1 MSVMNIDF
9 SNLAGFTVLQGT
21 TFNTDLFATNHVEVQ
36 VNSGLTVDTVPTL
49 HVVSSS
55 NGDRPTE
62 LTLKRGTT
70 DIYYYDEDNIYQ
82 NITSVY
88 MDGLAKSATPPAP
101 QPATIL
107 DVDFSNLIGFTVL
120 KGNTFDTT
128 LFTDYDV
135 EVQVNG
141 GFTVLNVPTLHVVSS
156 SNGTTDTSDY
166 QLILKPN
173 TTDVYYYS
181 VENLTKNVTSVYVDG
196 LAKESIQSL
205 YNDYPLITC
214 YKVDCSIMQDIAN
227 ARFQTQSGDTQ
238 DLGRYIL
245 SVVRYPCDIATL
257 NNTAIKLGF
266 FQTDINAD
274 LIEKQ
279 INEFSLGK
287 VLITGIERNTSDIE
301 KTIIDIML
309 PFYGIF
315 NLNSKFI
322 NTEIEVKYKVD
333 IVTNNCVIEIYSDDV
348 LINQIECVI
357 GYDLPYIIR
366 ENSQSILANNMLNS
380 NILKQNTPCIY
391 VRQKPKETNTFY
403 TTNKVTDNLNNIQG
417 YIRCTDYYI
426 GNIPTET
433 EKDLIEKLMIK
444 GVYV

>member
-1 MSVMNIDF
+1 MAVLNVDF
-9 SNLAGFTVLQGT
+9 SNLKGFTVLEGRR
-21 TFNTDLFATNHVEVQ
+21 FHTDLFTDYHIEVQ
-36 VNSGLTVDTVPTL
+36 VNSGLTVATVPTL
-49 HVVSSS
+49 HIVSSS
-55 NGDRPTE
+55 SGDNPTE
-62 LTLKRGTT
+62 LVLKPNTT
-70 DIYYYDEDNIYQ
+70 DVYYYDMENMIN

-88 MDGLAKSATPPAP
+88 VDGLAQSATPAP

-107 DVDFSNLIGFTVL
+107 DVDFSNLAGFTVL

-128 LFTDYDV
+128 LFTNYDV
-135 EVQVNG
+135 EVQVNS

-156 SNGTTDTSDY
+156 SNGTTDY
-166 QLILKPN
+166 QLVLKPD
-173 TTDVYYYS
+173 TTDVYHYGYDG
-181 VENLTKNVTSVYVDG
+181 TIPNVTSVYVDG
-196 LAKESIQSL
+196 LAQSSVQSL
-205 YNDYPLITC
+205 YTDYPLITC
-214 YKVDCSIMQDIAN
+214 YKVDSSIMQDIAGV
-227 ARFQTQSGDTQ
+227 RFQTQSGDTQ
-238 DLGRYIL
+238 DLGKYIL

-257 NNTAIKLGF
+257 NNIAVKLGF
-266 FQTDINAD
+266 FQTNINAD

-315 NLNSKFI
+315 SLDSKFI

-333 IVTNNCVIEIYSDDV
+333 IVTNNCVIEIYSNDN
-348 LINQIECVI
+348 LINQIECII

-366 ENSQSILANNMLNS
+366 ENSQNILANNMLNS
-380 NILKQNTPCIY
+380 NILKQNTPCVY

-417 YIRCTDYYI
+417 FIRCTDYYI

-433 EKDLIEKLMIK
+433 EKDLIEKLMAK
-444 GVYV
+444 GVYI

>member
-1 MSVMNIDF
+1 MATINVDF
-9 SNLAGFTVLQGT
+9 SNLTGFTVLQGN
-21 TFNTDLFATNHVEVQ
+21 TFDTDLFSDYYIEVQ
-36 VNSGLTVDTVPTL
+36 VNSGFTVDTVPTL

-55 NGDRPTE
+55 SGTE
-62 LTLKRGTT
+62 DTQLVLKPNTT
-70 DIYYYDEDNIYQ
+70 DVYYYDVENMTQ
-82 NITSVY
+82 NITRVY
-88 MDGLAKSATPPAP
+88 VDGLAQSATPTP
-101 QPATIL
+101 QPTTIL
-107 DVDFSNLIGFTVL
+107 DVDFSNLTGFTVL
-120 KGNTFDTT
+120 QGNTFDTT
-128 LFTDYDV
+128 LFSDYYI
-135 EVQVNG
+135 EVQVNS

-156 SNGTTDTSDY
+156 SSGDNVT
-166 QLILKPN
+166 QLVLKPN
-173 TTDVYYYS
+173 TTDIYYYDI
-181 VENLTKNVTSVYVDG
+181 ENTVQNITSVYVEG
-196 LAKESIQSL
+196 LAQSSVQSL

-214 YKVDCSIMQDIAN
+214 YKVDSSIMQDVAN
-227 ARFQTQSGDTQ
+227 VRFQTQSGDTQ
-238 DLGRYIL
+238 DLGKYIL
-245 SVVRYPCDIATL
+245 SVVRYPCNIDTL
-257 NNTAIKLGF
+257 NNIAIKLGF
-266 FQTDINAD
+266 FQTNINAD

-322 NTEIEVKYKVD
+322 NTEIEVIYKID

-366 ENSQSILANNMLNS
+366 ENSQSIIANNMLNS
-380 NILKQNTPCIY
+380 NILKQNTPCVY

-417 YIRCTDYYI
+417 FIRCTDYYI
-426 GNIPTET
+426 GDIPTEM

-444 GVYV
+444 GVYI